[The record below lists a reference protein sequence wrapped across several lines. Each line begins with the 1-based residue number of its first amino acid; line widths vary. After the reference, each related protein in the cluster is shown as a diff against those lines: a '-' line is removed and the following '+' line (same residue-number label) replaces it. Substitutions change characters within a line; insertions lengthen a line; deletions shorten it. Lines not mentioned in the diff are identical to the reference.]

1 VLGEVAVAGL
11 SEPRIALDIVRED
24 GTFRRDLSVDVNPTS
39 FVITLPPGRYHV
51 ARLRFTDSGRTLPDE
66 TGYPMRVAFE
76 VGDAAAIYIG
86 RLEIERIVFAR
97 ELRVTVRD
105 DYERTVPEFRARY
118 PELPA
123 TIARALMRPT

>member
-1 VLGEVAVAGL
+1 
-11 SEPRIALDIVRED
+11 
-24 GTFRRDLSVDVNPTS
+24 
-39 FVITLPPGRYHV
+39 
-51 ARLRFTDSGRTLPDE
+51 
-66 TGYPMRVAFE
+66 MRVAFE